1 MNYTVQVNE
10 VKNTDGNIRA
20 FANVVF
26 GECFKI
32 TNIAILENKEKGQL
46 FVSMPR
52 YRSSQRNEDNE
63 PVYKDVCNPITKEFR
78 EELYSSILQAYENV
92 KNQTGEKQVGKA
104 DNGKVEGQDITGFEF
119 SVSVT
124 VFERDESDIKGIAR
138 IFIEDCFVINNVTII
153 QGKDNLFVAMPSY
166 KTKKVD
172 VNNKPIYQDVSYPI
186 TKEFREVLFLEILE
200 KYARAKDKTVNDA
213 TEEKKFNSTQ
223 KYDNPKQQE
232 EQNVIEPS
240 R

>member
-20 FANVVF
+20 FASVVF

-52 YRSSQRNEDNE
+52 YRSNQRNEDNE

-78 EELYSSILQAYENV
+78 EELYSLILQAYKNV
-92 KNQTGEKQVGKA
+92 KNKTGEKQVEKTEDDKA
-104 DNGKVEGQDITGFEF
+104 EGQGNAGIEF

-124 VFERDESDIKGIAR
+124 MLEREDSDIKGLAR
-138 IFIEDCFVINNVTII
+138 IFIENCFVINNVSII
-153 QGKDNLFVAMPSY
+153 QGKENLFVAMPSY

-172 VNNKPIYQDVSYPI
+172 GNNKPIYHDVCHPI
-186 TKEFREVLFLEILE
+186 TKEFREVLYTEILKKHE
-200 KYARAKDKTVNDA
+200 QFRDKKMDGV
-213 TEEKKFNSTQ
+213 TEETVLDSARKC
-223 KYDNPKQQE
+223 E
-232 EQNVIEPS
+232 EKDYQAVQSKREPG